1 MASDSLRQRA
11 VRGGAIFLAVRLCV
25 QLFQWSVTLSVAR
38 WLLPDDYSVMTVGAM
53 FVGFADILADAG
65 IGKAIV
71 FKKEID
77 DDDLAQGFSVG
88 LALSTLMY
96 AGIFVLAPFLGQHA
110 HSTNPDLNISSFCVF
125 LRVLALV
132 LFLVPLRSI
141 GNAILERDFRL
152 GRQSLAQL
160 GGALMQ
166 AATVL
171 ILAWLGYGY
180 WALASGVLISRTLEA
195 VFVAVAAQWRP
206 RLALPSARS
215 WQLLRFGMHISLATL
230 FWMTYSNA
238 DYAVAFALFPSAVLG
253 YYALAF
259 EMMAMPVQKFSVTI
273 NQVMFAYFS
282 RHQDDRELLRDWYLR
297 LAALM
302 TALAAP
308 VLVGLALVASDAL
321 PLLLTEKWRPAVL
334 PFQIL
339 CPVGVL
345 MIVGSSLA
353 QMISARGRPD
363 ILVRY
368 NFVCA
373 IVYPLAFSYAASE
386 FGFLGL
392 CLVWP
397 ILYPTLF
404 FSLIHLTRH
413 ITGITIPGLL
423 HSQRVVLTGLAF
435 MVTTVLI
442 AQNFLQHDPRP
453 WLRLIVAIA
462 VGALSYAAFMLTLA
476 KQTLLVDLRKL
487 WTDLRGRK
495 APPPAL
501 S

>member
-11 VRGGAIFLAVRLCV
+11 VRGGAIFLAVRLGV
-25 QLFQWSVTLSVAR
+25 QLFQWAVTLSVAR
-38 WLLPDDYSVMTVGAM
+38 WLLPDDYSVMTVGTL

-71 FKKEID
+71 FKKAID
-77 DDDLAQGFSVG
+77 DQDLAQGFSVG
-88 LALSTLMY
+88 LILSTLMY
-96 AGIFVLAPFLGQHA
+96 AALFVLAPLLGEHA
-110 HSTNPDLNISSFCVF
+110 QSTNPNLDVASFSFF

-132 LFLVPLRSI
+132 LFLVPLRSV
-141 GNAILERDFRL
+141 GNALLERDFRL
-152 GRQSLAQL
+152 GRLSLAQL
-160 GGALMQ
+160 GGSLMQ
-166 AATVL
+166 AGTVL
-171 ILAWLGYGY
+171 VLAWLGYGY

-195 VFVAVAAQWRP
+195 IFILVAARWKP

-215 WQLLRFGMHISLATL
+215 WQLLRFGMHVSAASLL
-230 FWMTYSNA
+230 WMTYSNA
-238 DYAVAFALFPSAVLG
+238 DYAVAFALFPSVVLG
-253 YYALAF
+253 YYALAY
-259 EMMAMPVQKFSVTI
+259 EMMAMPVQKFSVAI

-302 TALAAP
+302 TAIAAP
-308 VLVGLALVASDAL
+308 FLVGLALVASDAL

-363 ILVRY
+363 VLVRY
-368 NFVCA
+368 NAVCA
-373 IVYPLAFSYAASE
+373 VVYPLAFWFAGSQ

-404 FSLIHLTRH
+404 FTLLHLTRD
-413 ITGITIPGLL
+413 ITGITIPALI
-423 HSQRVVLTGLAF
+423 HSQRIVLTGLGLMISA
-435 MVTTVLI
+435 VLM
-442 AQNFLQHDPRP
+442 AQHFLQHDDRP
-453 WLRLIVAIA
+453 WLRLIVSIV
-462 VGALSYAAFMLTLA
+462 VGVLSYGGFMLALARHTLVA
-476 KQTLLVDLRKL
+476 DLRKL

-495 APPPAL
+495 AAETA
-501 S
+501 